1 MSARKSLPFGLL
13 AMLVLALALWSTVG
27 SWSTGPLDT
36 MDDPKCEALLND
48 PESVDAIEWLKT
60 PTEQPRRVG
69 SMTVD
74 EALGLAYK
82 LQELG
87 ATRITANR
95 LDPIVRSSE
104 GNPEKT
110 STGQESRGVVLQL
123 PENPAQRLALFHL
136 YAKLVSNA
144 GQTPRADVGQK
155 YLFVPWTREET
166 GSLD

>member
-1 MSARKSLPFGLL
+1 MPARKASLFGLL
-13 AMLVLALALWSTVG
+13 GTLTFAFVLWFTVG
-27 SWSTGPLDT
+27 SWSTGSIDR
-36 MDDPKCEALLND
+36 MDDPMCEALLND

-60 PTEQPRRVG
+60 PSRRPHRVG
-69 SMTVD
+69 TMTVD

-87 ATRITANR
+87 ATRITTDR
-95 LDPIVRSSE
+95 LDQRVRSRE
-104 GNPEKT
+104 GNPNRP
-110 STGQESRGVVLQL
+110 STEQESRGLVFHL

-144 GQTPRADVGQK
+144 GKTPRADVGQK
-155 YLFVPWTREET
+155 YLFVPWTRDES